1 MYIIFIFMEFIS
13 LASVNMEYGNRNS
26 KLIKERSEV
35 IMHKD
40 PDLILIQESNLEC
53 INFENKYKLVEY
65 HDRKIKEKMD
75 IFLKRESNWELN
87 SIFDFVSELGYVKRI
102 CKIIE
107 VRSKKTG
114 KKIRI
119 ANIHLIGG
127 RFEENDKIGKM
138 LIGNIKTIRE
148 RKNEVVDRLVKEYN
162 IDIIGGDFNSDLNCY
177 LNNGM
182 ILEQHLNFMKK
193 ISPKKDLE
201 IYQEWNVAP
210 YNYLKRNNYILS
222 IGDVIENTSLFENH
236 PDSIWFK
243 DKFYQKKYEYI
254 DLLSNNL
261 SDHNGIFVELKLK

>member
-1 MYIIFIFMEFIS
+1 MEYVS
-13 LASVNMEYGNRNS
+13 LVSVNIEYGNRNS

-35 IMHKD
+35 IMNKD
-40 PDLILIQESNLEC
+40 PDVILIQESNLGC
-53 INFENKYKLVEY
+53 INFKNKYKLVEY
-65 HDRKIKEKMD
+65 NDRKIKEKMD

-107 VRSKKTG
+107 VISKKTG

-148 RKNEVVDRLVKEYN
+148 RKNEIIDRLVNEYN

-182 ILEQHLNFMKK
+182 IQEQHLNFMKK
-193 ISPKKDLE
+193 ISPKKDL
-201 IYQEWNVAP
+201 
-210 YNYLKRNNYILS
+210 
-222 IGDVIENTSLFENH
+222 
-236 PDSIWFK
+236 
-243 DKFYQKKYEYI
+243 
-254 DLLSNNL
+254 
-261 SDHNGIFVELKLK
+261 